1 LSELGPEEEQQPGWT
16 FQSWSAPSLTFDSKK
31 TTKIT
36 ALQKKTKTVFYF
48 NNDKK
53 DLFSNEQPMFVK
65 DGDSYVMKY
74 AQNVKSGDII
84 VKVRYGKKH
93 EVLVES
99 INKYTEQ
106 GEVYQV
112 SCEPYDW
119 FIAGGY
125 LVHNK

>member
-1 LSELGPEEEQQPGWT
+1 M
-16 FQSWSAPSLTFDSKK
+16 
-31 TTKIT
+31 
-36 ALQKKTKTVFYF
+36 QKKTKTVFYF

-65 DGDSYVMKY
+65 DGDEYVMKY
-74 AQNVKSGDII
+74 AQNVKPGDII

-93 EVLVES
+93 EVKVES
-99 INKYTEQ
+99 INKYKEQ